1 MVKVNQAP
9 TGAIF
14 MNNDGSMERYYGT
27 IENGK
32 YKGKRTHT
40 SLLES
45 VYCMA
50 YGMAYVY
57 GKCVWNAIDRF
68 GEKLE
73 YLIDNSNFFAGVVWG
88 LAMGLA
94 LCVLQ

>member
-1 MVKVNQAP
+1 MYKVLKP
-9 TGAIF
+9 PPKPMPWEIKYHHKRHGT
-14 MNNDGSMERYYGT
+14 GT
-27 IENGK
+27 IVNAWA
-32 YKGKRTHT
+32 
-40 SLLES
+40 
-45 VYCMA
+45 MI

>member
-1 MVKVNQAP
+1 
-9 TGAIF
+9 

-32 YKGKRTHT
+32 YKGKRTRT

>member
-1 MVKVNQAP
+1 
-9 TGAIF
+9 

-32 YKGKRTHT
+32 YKGIRTHT

-57 GKCVWNAIDRF
+57 GKAVWNALDRF
-68 GEKLE
+68 GEKLQ
-73 YLIDNSNFFAGVVWG
+73 YLIDNSNFFAGLVWG
-88 LAMGLA
+88 LAAGLA
-94 LCVLQ
+94 LCVW